1 MHYTGP
7 VYRHPL
13 EADTPIVEISYGCS
27 WNKCNF
33 CNMYEVK
40 FGASP
45 EEHIVEDLEE
55 LSGYYPKTLSRIIV
69 ANGDPLSL
77 STKRLLKV
85 SELIQKYFPEINT
98 ISCQSSIRNLM
109 HKSQDEIDQL
119 AEAKYNDIYIGL
131 ESGSPHVLKQMNKGY
146 TQEQEYETLK
156 KLKNAG
162 IRYIALLMGGVG
174 GYDYSNE
181 HVIETAKL
189 LNAYPPKM
197 VSIITTGIVSGT
209 KLDEMAKN
217 GEFKQLCE
225 KDVILE
231 EMELIEKLNLPD
243 NTYFFGHHNNNLAP
257 VSGYFSDK
265 EELISNFEDKLR
277 EIPQNVLESKIKR
290 EYL

>member
-1 MHYTGP
+1 M
-7 VYRHPL
+7 
-13 EADTPIVEISYGCS
+13 
-27 WNKCNF
+27 
-33 CNMYEVK
+33 
-40 FGASP
+40 
-45 EEHIVEDLEE
+45 
-55 LSGYYPKTLSRIIV
+55 
-69 ANGDPLSL
+69 
-77 STKRLLKV
+77 KRLLALIVCLCFLFTASGCVFISTQVPDAPV
-85 SELIQKYFPEINT
+85 SPTTQRATEPAVPPIPFTYTLTDADVDEFYRLLEESEKLALESTDFDIL
-98 ISCQSSIRNLM
+98 SSSI
-109 HKSQDEIDQL
+109 
-119 AEAKYNDIYIGL
+119 GL
-131 ESGSPHVLKQMNKGY
+131 RYLCRAMLLNKGY

-189 LNAYPPKM
+189 LNTYPPKM

-265 EELISNFEDKLR
+265 EELISDFEYKLR